1 MLVIITEAN
10 TKNSIAIQR
19 ELSKN
24 KSLLLIGVSNDK
36 INIAQIFKYCTHYF
50 NGNLGDAVKY
60 FKPDLIIPIGSLSVK
75 TCSLYYRNISLLPDE
90 ESLEIAFNKDKMTIL
105 NTLENVNYPNCTVV
119 DTIEQLINYC
129 IDKDCVI
136 KSANETL
143 LNFDPFYI
151 SNGDVTNSS
160 NFIKIRSLI
169 DNGAKL
175 LVQERVNGV
184 ARGFFCIADK
194 GVIAIYYMH
203 ERIRELPITGGSST
217 AAESIY
223 CEEMY
228 NISSEIINYLKW
240 TGPLM
245 IEYKYDQLNKKYN
258 LIELNPKF
266 WGSLD
271 LSYAIGFNFG
281 KCLIDI
287 YQNNFINPVKN
298 NYQVGVKFYWIL
310 DGDLVAL
317 FKRREFF
324 KIKDYFKKN
333 AKNGLFESMQ
343 VDVIKFFWTLK
354 KIIF

>member
-160 NFIKIRSLI
+160 NFIKIR
-169 DNGAKL
+169 
-175 LVQERVNGV
+175 
-184 ARGFFCIADK
+184 
-194 GVIAIYYMH
+194 
-203 ERIRELPITGGSST
+203 
-217 AAESIY
+217 
-223 CEEMY
+223 
-228 NISSEIINYLKW
+228 IN
-240 TGPLM
+240 LM
-245 IEYKYDQLNKKYN
+245 RTE
-258 LIELNPKF
+258 
-266 WGSLD
+266 GRR
-271 LSYAIGFNFG
+271 NF
-281 KCLIDI
+281 
-287 YQNNFINPVKN
+287 
-298 NYQVGVKFYWIL
+298 
-310 DGDLVAL
+310 
-317 FKRREFF
+317 
-324 KIKDYFKKN
+324 
-333 AKNGLFESMQ
+333 
-343 VDVIKFFWTLK
+343 VDSKFFT
-354 KIIF
+354 FR